1 MPRTATKRT
10 TKTAT
15 RKSAVRPR
23 RVAKSASP
31 ATKRAAGARKA
42 ARSMSVSHKAALA
55 QGRRESRA
63 INQYLDALNAGPAK
77 RGRKRTPASIDAR
90 LSRIA
95 ESLKNAN
102 QLRQLE
108 LIQERMNLEAEK
120 VKIGVKTDLTGLEK
134 EFVAVA
140 KSFASRR
147 GVSYAAFRAK
157 GVSAEVLAKAGIK
170 RTRG

>member
-1 MPRTATKRT
+1 MPRAATKRT
-10 TKTAT
+10 A
-15 RKSAVRPR
+15 P
-23 RVAKSASP
+23 VAKSAARTRTVKRTAKTTKP
-31 ATKRAAGARKA
+31 TVKRAARAGG
-42 ARSMSVSHKAALA
+42 RSMSATHKAALA

-63 INQYLDALNAGPAK
+63 INQYLDALDSGPAK
-77 RGRKRTPASIDAR
+77 RGRKRTPTSIDAR

-95 ESLKNAN
+95 ASLKDATH
-102 QLRQLE
+102 LRQLE

-120 VKIGVKTDLTGLEK
+120 GKLAIKADLTALEK

-147 GVSYAAFRAK
+147 GISYGAFRAK
-157 GVSAEVLAKAGIK
+157 GVPPQVLSKAGIR